1 MLTRRTHRRTHRPAI
16 VCALAGVLLMC
27 TISGP
32 ATAVAAEPQSAA
44 ALAQEHYYSSYG
56 VPQSAAALA
65 QEHYYASY
73 GEPEPL
79 TLPQP
84 PSPADGAPWPPIV
97 LSIAVA
103 LVLAATATQLR
114 RLRIRRRATRA
125 AT

>member
-1 MLTRRTHRRTHRPAI
+1 MLTRRTHHPAI
-16 VCALAGVLLMC
+16 VCALACALLMC

-65 QEHYYASY
+65 QEHYYSSY
-73 GEPEPL
+73 GEPAPL
-79 TLPQP
+79 TVPQS
-84 PSPADGAPWPPIV
+84 PSPSPPDSAPWPPIV

-103 LVLAATATQLR
+103 LMLAATATQLR
-114 RLRIRRRATRA
+114 RLRVRRRATRA